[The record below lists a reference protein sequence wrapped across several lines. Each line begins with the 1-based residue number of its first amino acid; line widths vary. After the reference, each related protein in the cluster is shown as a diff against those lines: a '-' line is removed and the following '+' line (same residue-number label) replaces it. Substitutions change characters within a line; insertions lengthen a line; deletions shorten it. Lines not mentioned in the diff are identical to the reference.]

1 MSEDFE
7 QARSILPRVPEKYH
21 NHLAK
26 FLDSLELKEEALA
39 IVRDLDHKFEL
50 TLQLNDIPLALEI
63 ANEQQNIS
71 KLKQIGDL
79 ALLT

>member
-1 MSEDFE
+1 
-7 QARSILPRVPEKYH
+7 
-21 NHLAK
+21 
-26 FLDSLELKEEALA
+26 LA

-50 TLQLNDIPLALEI
+50 ALQLNDIPLALEI
-63 ANEQQNIS
+63 ANEQQNIG